1 MIRFNVPPFTGRELE
16 YIKEAIDVHK
26 ICGDGQFTKKCS
38 AWIEEKTGTAKALL
52 TTSCTH
58 ATEMAALLADIQ
70 PGDEVIMPAYTFV
83 STADAFVLRGATVV
97 FVDIRPDTM
106 NIDET
111 KIEAAITA
119 KTKAI
124 VPVHYAGVACEMD
137 TILDIAERHHLIVI
151 EDAAQGMMATYK
163 GKALGTIGDY
173 GCYSFHETKNYSMG
187 EVGCI
192 LIKDSAAIEEA
203 EIIREKGTNRSK
215 FFRGQI
221 DKYTWVDKGSSYL
234 PSDMNA
240 AYLWAQLELADKI
253 NSDRMHSWQMYEQ
266 QLAANKAQLESD
278 YNQNVSGLDSEASK
292 IGSNYYE
299 QRRQT
304 QANADRSQASYNEM
318 ANASG
323 LNSGTGGQA
332 ALSRSNQLQSDLTAL
347 GNAEAQN
354 RAEIERQRT
363 LLGQQ
368 YQNAIQKAQAENN
381 MELAQ
386 RLYQEAVRVDESII
400 DASRNDSNRAL
411 EILNMMLNQ
420 VSSDRNLASEE
431 ARKAAEIA
439 AAGGKYGLYGKLYG
453 LSDDVIAQLETI
465 YNKELADTEL
475 GRRLDLALKL
485 KEIGKNSSSRT
496 DGNGYSVTDI
506 LNGAYR

>member
-1 MIRFNVPPFTGRELE
+1 M
-16 YIKEAIDVHK
+16 
-26 ICGDGQFTKKCS
+26 GD
-38 AWIEEKTGTAKALL
+38 
-52 TTSCTH
+52 
-58 ATEMAALLADIQ
+58 
-70 PGDEVIMPAYTFV
+70 Y
-83 STADAFVLRGATVV
+83 
-97 FVDIRPDTM
+97 
-106 NIDET
+106 NIG
-111 KIEAAITA
+111 
-119 KTKAI
+119 TKA
-124 VPVHYAGVACEMD
+124 GN
-137 TILDIAERHHLIVI
+137 DIAETLKKNLGTSTTVKDGSSWTADKSGNIWVTKDGVTTKANI
-151 EDAAQGMMATYK
+151 TYQPPNTGSGGSVSGGGGGSGSGTGTGTGTGASNGAAAQPKDWSTPGGSGSSST
-163 GKALGTIGDY
+163 
-173 GCYSFHETKNYSMG
+173 
-187 EVGCI
+187 V
-192 LIKDSAAIEEA
+192 DSAA
-203 EIIREKGTNRSK
+203 
-215 FFRGQI
+215 
-221 DKYTWVDKGSSYL
+221 DKR
-234 PSDMNA
+234 A
-240 AYLWAQLELADKI
+240 AYDQQIQDYIRQLQQMQGQKTATAADQSEYI
-253 NSDRMHSWQMYEQ
+253 RQMYEQ

-278 YNQNVSGLDSEASK
+278 YNQNVSNLDSEASK

-304 QANADRSQASYNEM
+304 QANADRAQASYNEM

-332 ALSRSNQLQSDLTAL
+332 ALSRSNQLQSDLTTL

-386 RLYQEAVRVDESII
+386 KLYQEAVRVDESII
-400 DASRNDSNRAL
+400 DASKNDSNRAL

-485 KEIGKNSSSRT
+485 KEIRKNSSSRT

>member
-1 MIRFNVPPFTGRELE
+1 MQHKEPLNILFDIPHSKQCLLLINGCDYDISESLKKNQGTSTTVSDGSSWTADRDGNIWVTKDGVTTKANITYQPGGGSGGSGGVVSGGRRPGISNTGGSGATTPPSGAQPSGGSTSG
-16 YIKEAIDVHK
+16 
-26 ICGDGQFTKKCS
+26 
-38 AWIEEKTGTAKALL
+38 TGTGLGGG
-52 TTSCTH
+52 TTGSGTS
-58 ATEMAALLADIQ
+58 E
-70 PGDEVIMPAYTFV
+70 
-83 STADAFVLRGATVV
+83 TV
-97 FVDIRPDTM
+97 D
-106 NIDET
+106 
-111 KIEAAITA
+111 
-119 KTKAI
+119 
-124 VPVHYAGVACEMD
+124 
-137 TILDIAERHHLIVI
+137 
-151 EDAAQGMMATYK
+151 
-163 GKALGTIGDY
+163 
-173 GCYSFHETKNYSMG
+173 
-187 EVGCI
+187 
-192 LIKDSAAIEEA
+192 
-203 EIIREKGTNRSK
+203 
-215 FFRGQI
+215 
-221 DKYTWVDKGSSYL
+221 
-234 PSDMNA
+234 NA
-240 AYLWAQLELADKI
+240 ASQRQAYDQLIQDYLKQLQAMQGQKTATAGDQ
-253 NSDRMHSWQMYEQ
+253 SDYIRRMYEQ

-400 DASRNDSNRAL
+400 DASKNDSNRAL

-485 KEIGKNSSSRT
+485 KEIRKNSSSRT

>member
-1 MIRFNVPPFTGRELE
+1 MGVYNIGTKAGYDISESLKKNQGTSTTVSDGSSWTADRDGNIWVTKDGVTTKANITYQPGGGSGGSGGVVSGGWRPGISNTGGSGATTPPAGAQPSGGSTSG
-16 YIKEAIDVHK
+16 
-26 ICGDGQFTKKCS
+26 
-38 AWIEEKTGTAKALL
+38 TGTGLGGG
-52 TTSCTH
+52 TTGSGTS
-58 ATEMAALLADIQ
+58 E
-70 PGDEVIMPAYTFV
+70 
-83 STADAFVLRGATVV
+83 TV
-97 FVDIRPDTM
+97 D
-106 NIDET
+106 
-111 KIEAAITA
+111 
-119 KTKAI
+119 
-124 VPVHYAGVACEMD
+124 
-137 TILDIAERHHLIVI
+137 
-151 EDAAQGMMATYK
+151 
-163 GKALGTIGDY
+163 
-173 GCYSFHETKNYSMG
+173 
-187 EVGCI
+187 
-192 LIKDSAAIEEA
+192 
-203 EIIREKGTNRSK
+203 
-215 FFRGQI
+215 
-221 DKYTWVDKGSSYL
+221 
-234 PSDMNA
+234 NA
-240 AYLWAQLELADKI
+240 ASQRQAYDQLIQDYLKQLQAMQGKKTATAGDQ
-253 NSDRMHSWQMYEQ
+253 SDYIRRMYEQ

-368 YQNAIQKAQAENN
+368 YQNAIQKAQSENN

-400 DASRNDSNRAL
+400 DASKNDSNRAL

-485 KEIGKNSSSRT
+485 KEIRKNSSSRT

>member
-1 MIRFNVPPFTGRELE
+1 MGAYNIGTKAGYDISESLKKNQGTSTTVSDGSSWTADRDGNIWVTKDGVTTKANITYQPGGGSGGSGGYVSGGRRPGVSNTGGSG
-16 YIKEAIDVHK
+16 ATNTPA
-26 ICGDGQFTKKCS
+26 GAQPSGGSTS
-38 AWIEEKTGTAKALL
+38 GTGTGLGGG
-52 TTSCTH
+52 TTGSGTS
-58 ATEMAALLADIQ
+58 E
-70 PGDEVIMPAYTFV
+70 
-83 STADAFVLRGATVV
+83 TV
-97 FVDIRPDTM
+97 D
-106 NIDET
+106 
-111 KIEAAITA
+111 
-119 KTKAI
+119 
-124 VPVHYAGVACEMD
+124 
-137 TILDIAERHHLIVI
+137 
-151 EDAAQGMMATYK
+151 
-163 GKALGTIGDY
+163 
-173 GCYSFHETKNYSMG
+173 
-187 EVGCI
+187 
-192 LIKDSAAIEEA
+192 
-203 EIIREKGTNRSK
+203 
-215 FFRGQI
+215 
-221 DKYTWVDKGSSYL
+221 
-234 PSDMNA
+234 NA
-240 AYLWAQLELADKI
+240 ASQRQAYDQLIQDYLKQLQAMQGQKTATAGDQ
-253 NSDRMHSWQMYEQ
+253 SDYIRQMYEQ

-278 YNQNVSGLDSEASK
+278 YNQNVSNLDSEASK

-400 DASRNDSNRAL
+400 DASKNDSNRAL

-485 KEIGKNSSSRT
+485 KEIRKNSSSRT

>member
-1 MIRFNVPPFTGRELE
+1 MQHKEPLNILFDIPHSKQCLLLINGCDYDISESLKKNQGTSTTVSDGSSWTADRDGNIWVTKDGVTTKANITYQPGGGSGGSGGVVSGGRRPGISNTGGSGATTPPAGAQPSGGSTSG
-16 YIKEAIDVHK
+16 
-26 ICGDGQFTKKCS
+26 
-38 AWIEEKTGTAKALL
+38 TGTGLGGG
-52 TTSCTH
+52 TTGSGTS
-58 ATEMAALLADIQ
+58 E
-70 PGDEVIMPAYTFV
+70 
-83 STADAFVLRGATVV
+83 TV
-97 FVDIRPDTM
+97 D
-106 NIDET
+106 
-111 KIEAAITA
+111 
-119 KTKAI
+119 
-124 VPVHYAGVACEMD
+124 
-137 TILDIAERHHLIVI
+137 
-151 EDAAQGMMATYK
+151 
-163 GKALGTIGDY
+163 
-173 GCYSFHETKNYSMG
+173 
-187 EVGCI
+187 
-192 LIKDSAAIEEA
+192 
-203 EIIREKGTNRSK
+203 
-215 FFRGQI
+215 
-221 DKYTWVDKGSSYL
+221 
-234 PSDMNA
+234 NA
-240 AYLWAQLELADKI
+240 ASQRQAYDQLIQDYLKQLQAMQGQKTATAGDQ
-253 NSDRMHSWQMYEQ
+253 SDYIRRMYEQ

-368 YQNAIQKAQAENN
+368 YQNAIQKAQVENN

-400 DASRNDSNRAL
+400 DASKNDSNRAL

-439 AAGGKYGLYGKLYG
+439 AAGGKYGLNGKLYG

-485 KEIGKNSSSRT
+485 KEIRKNSSSRT

>member
-1 MIRFNVPPFTGRELE
+1 MGVYNIGTKDGYDISESLKKHQGTSTTVSDGSSWTADRDGNIWVTKDGVTTKANITYQPGGGSGGSGGYVSGGRRPGISNTGGSGTTNPPAGAQPSGGSTSG
-16 YIKEAIDVHK
+16 
-26 ICGDGQFTKKCS
+26 
-38 AWIEEKTGTAKALL
+38 TGTGLGGG
-52 TTSCTH
+52 TTGSGTS
-58 ATEMAALLADIQ
+58 E
-70 PGDEVIMPAYTFV
+70 
-83 STADAFVLRGATVV
+83 TV
-97 FVDIRPDTM
+97 D
-106 NIDET
+106 
-111 KIEAAITA
+111 
-119 KTKAI
+119 
-124 VPVHYAGVACEMD
+124 
-137 TILDIAERHHLIVI
+137 
-151 EDAAQGMMATYK
+151 
-163 GKALGTIGDY
+163 
-173 GCYSFHETKNYSMG
+173 
-187 EVGCI
+187 
-192 LIKDSAAIEEA
+192 
-203 EIIREKGTNRSK
+203 
-215 FFRGQI
+215 
-221 DKYTWVDKGSSYL
+221 
-234 PSDMNA
+234 NA
-240 AYLWAQLELADKI
+240 ASQRQAYDQLIQDYLKQLQAMQGQKTATAGDQ
-253 NSDRMHSWQMYEQ
+253 SDYIRQMYEQ

-278 YNQNVSGLDSEASK
+278 YNQNVSNLDSEASK

-400 DASRNDSNRAL
+400 DASKNDSNRAL

-485 KEIGKNSSSRT
+485 KEIRKNSSSRT

>member
-1 MIRFNVPPFTGRELE
+1 MGAYNIGTKAGYDISESLKKNQGTSTTVSDGSSWTADRDGNIWVTKDGVTTKANITYQPGGGSGGSGGVVSGGRRPGISNTGGSGATKPPAGAQPSGGSTSG
-16 YIKEAIDVHK
+16 
-26 ICGDGQFTKKCS
+26 
-38 AWIEEKTGTAKALL
+38 TGTGLGGG
-52 TTSCTH
+52 TTGSGTS
-58 ATEMAALLADIQ
+58 E
-70 PGDEVIMPAYTFV
+70 
-83 STADAFVLRGATVV
+83 TV
-97 FVDIRPDTM
+97 D
-106 NIDET
+106 
-111 KIEAAITA
+111 
-119 KTKAI
+119 
-124 VPVHYAGVACEMD
+124 
-137 TILDIAERHHLIVI
+137 
-151 EDAAQGMMATYK
+151 
-163 GKALGTIGDY
+163 
-173 GCYSFHETKNYSMG
+173 
-187 EVGCI
+187 
-192 LIKDSAAIEEA
+192 
-203 EIIREKGTNRSK
+203 
-215 FFRGQI
+215 
-221 DKYTWVDKGSSYL
+221 
-234 PSDMNA
+234 NA
-240 AYLWAQLELADKI
+240 ASQRQAYDQLIQDYLKQLQAMQGQKTATAGDQ
-253 NSDRMHSWQMYEQ
+253 SDYIRQMYEQ

-400 DASRNDSNRAL
+400 DASKNDSNRAL

-485 KEIGKNSSSRT
+485 KGIRQNASSRT
-496 DGNGYSVTDI
+496 DGNGYSVADI

>member
-1 MIRFNVPPFTGRELE
+1 MQHKEPLNILFDIPHSKQCLLLINGCDYDISESLKKNQGTSTTVSDGSSWTADRDGNIWVTKDGVTTKANITYQPGGGSGGSGGVVSGGRRPGISNTGGSGATTPPAGAQPSGGSTSG
-16 YIKEAIDVHK
+16 
-26 ICGDGQFTKKCS
+26 
-38 AWIEEKTGTAKALL
+38 TGTGLGGG
-52 TTSCTH
+52 TTGSGTS
-58 ATEMAALLADIQ
+58 E
-70 PGDEVIMPAYTFV
+70 
-83 STADAFVLRGATVV
+83 TV
-97 FVDIRPDTM
+97 D
-106 NIDET
+106 
-111 KIEAAITA
+111 
-119 KTKAI
+119 
-124 VPVHYAGVACEMD
+124 
-137 TILDIAERHHLIVI
+137 
-151 EDAAQGMMATYK
+151 
-163 GKALGTIGDY
+163 
-173 GCYSFHETKNYSMG
+173 
-187 EVGCI
+187 
-192 LIKDSAAIEEA
+192 
-203 EIIREKGTNRSK
+203 
-215 FFRGQI
+215 
-221 DKYTWVDKGSSYL
+221 
-234 PSDMNA
+234 NA
-240 AYLWAQLELADKI
+240 ASQRQAYDQLIQDYLKQLQAMQGQKTATAGDQ
-253 NSDRMHSWQMYEQ
+253 SDYIRRMYEQ

-400 DASRNDSNRAL
+400 DASKNDSNRAL

-485 KEIGKNSSSRT
+485 KEIRKNSSSRT

>member
-1 MIRFNVPPFTGRELE
+1 MGVYNIGTKAGYDISESLKKNQGTSTTVSDGSSWTADRDGNIWVTKDGVTTKANITYQPGGGSGGSGGVVSSGRRPGISNTGGSGATKPPAGAQPSGGSTSG
-16 YIKEAIDVHK
+16 
-26 ICGDGQFTKKCS
+26 
-38 AWIEEKTGTAKALL
+38 TGTGLGGG
-52 TTSCTH
+52 TTGSGTS
-58 ATEMAALLADIQ
+58 E
-70 PGDEVIMPAYTFV
+70 
-83 STADAFVLRGATVV
+83 TV
-97 FVDIRPDTM
+97 D
-106 NIDET
+106 
-111 KIEAAITA
+111 
-119 KTKAI
+119 
-124 VPVHYAGVACEMD
+124 
-137 TILDIAERHHLIVI
+137 
-151 EDAAQGMMATYK
+151 
-163 GKALGTIGDY
+163 
-173 GCYSFHETKNYSMG
+173 
-187 EVGCI
+187 
-192 LIKDSAAIEEA
+192 
-203 EIIREKGTNRSK
+203 
-215 FFRGQI
+215 
-221 DKYTWVDKGSSYL
+221 
-234 PSDMNA
+234 NA
-240 AYLWAQLELADKI
+240 ASQRQAYDQLIQDYIRQLQQMQGQKTATAGDQ
-253 NSDRMHSWQMYEQ
+253 SDYIRQMYEQ
-266 QLAANKAQLESD
+266 QLAANKAQLEND
-278 YNQNVSGLDSEASK
+278 YNQNVSNLDSEASK

-332 ALSRSNQLQSDLTAL
+332 ALSRSNQLQSDLTTL

-400 DASRNDSNRAL
+400 DASKNDSNRAL

-485 KEIGKNSSSRT
+485 KEIRKNSSSRT